1 MNASAK
7 FVVWDWN
14 GTLQDDLPVSIVG
27 TNILLDKL
35 GKPRIDAETYRTCFD
50 VPIDRFYRNL
60 GFSEQE
66 IAFSLNEAQDTYFD
80 TYEKLIV
87 DVDFRPGGRS
97 VLDFVLKAG
106 AFNLILSNHLTD
118 VIEKDLQRLGKR
130 DAFQHILAWP
140 DRRAQFRTP
149 KGSLLAAF
157 MDNNGLRPDNGII
170 VGDTPEEVKVAR
182 EFGLVSVALSGG
194 YSSVA
199 ALQDMNPDYLVASLD
214 EVKPILRERGFAS

>member
-7 FVVWDWN
+7 FGVWDWN

-35 GKPRIDAETYRTCFD
+35 GKPHIDAERYRTCFE

-87 DVDFRPGGRS
+87 NVDFRPGGRA
-97 VLDFVLKAG
+97 VLDFSVKAG
-106 AFNLILSNHLTD
+106 LLNLILSNHITN
-118 VIEKDLQRLGKR
+118 VIEKDLQRLKKR
-130 DAFQHILAWP
+130 DVFHEILAWP
-140 DRRAQFRTP
+140 DREAQFHAP
-149 KGSLLAAF
+149 KSSLLDTF
-157 MDNNGLRPDNGII
+157 MRDHGLRPQNGII
-170 VGDTPEEVKVAR
+170 VGDTPEEIKVAR
-182 EFGLVSVALSGG
+182 ELKLISVALSGG
-194 YSSVA
+194 YSSLA
-199 ALQDMNPDYLVASLD
+199 SLQSMQPDYVISSLND
-214 EVKPILRERGFAS
+214 VKHILRERGFAS